1 MSIGGKFCIGP
12 VITKRIHSR
21 TNRPPEVVINNI
33 MNRSKGVHIL
43 KQKDTHRL
51 DYLLKV
57 AEQNGITITEKS
69 NGNITS
75 LTFHSDQPSEEKAS
89 IINWLNT
96 QYEAS
101 YGSDQPTIVEQ

>member
-1 MSIGGKFCIGP
+1 M
-12 VITKRIHSR
+12 
-21 TNRPPEVVINNI
+21 NRPPREVIKNL
-33 MNRSKGVHIL
+33 MDRSNGVHIL
-43 KQKDTHRL
+43 KQKATHRL

-69 NGNITS
+69 NGNVTS

-96 QYEAS
+96 QYKA
-101 YGSDQPTIVEQ
+101 YCGSDQPTIVEQ